1 VARCFCLRTFSLP
14 NIFFRFFPL
23 GWKEGI
29 VVKNFFSPP
38 AMDEEEVEHISF
50 SFHFHSVDLAMGRLS
65 FGLRWIQRKRQ
76 KFSLSV
82 NIQIGLSRC
91 RFHPT
96 GGFSHQ
102 RIGIGNSSSG
112 QLR

>member
-1 VARCFCLRTFSLP
+1 MFWFAHFFARKH
-14 NIFFRFFPL
+14 FFPL

-65 FGLRWIQRKRQ
+65 FGLRWI
-76 KFSLSV
+76 
-82 NIQIGLSRC
+82 
-91 RFHPT
+91 
-96 GGFSHQ
+96 
-102 RIGIGNSSSG
+102 
-112 QLR
+112 